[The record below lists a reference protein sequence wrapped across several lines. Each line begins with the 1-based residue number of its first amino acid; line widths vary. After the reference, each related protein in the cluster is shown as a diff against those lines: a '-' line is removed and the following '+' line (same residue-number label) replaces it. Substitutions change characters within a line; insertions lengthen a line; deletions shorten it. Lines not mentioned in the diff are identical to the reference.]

1 MLEHLTRQ
9 ILMVR
14 PANFGFNI
22 ETASNNAFQ
31 IKDLSL
37 NSKEIAA
44 NAIVEFDGYVSKLR
58 AVGIEVMVIQ
68 DSEKPIKPDAVFPN
82 NWVSF
87 HASKTMITY
96 PMFSPK
102 RQLERSAEVLK
113 VIKNEFCVEREVN
126 YESFE
131 NESIFLEGTGSMI
144 FDREY
149 KIAYACESVRT
160 DKELFYKFCEE
171 NNFDP
176 VLFQAQDKNGV
187 PVYHTN
193 VIMCVA
199 HDFVVICMEAI
210 KSKEEQ
216 EVLLEKFKKTG
227 KEVLDISFDQVL
239 QFAGNMIQLK
249 NKDEEKYLVM
259 SSCAYHSLTK
269 QQLDFLSQKTK
280 IVHAPLPTIEKYGGG
295 SARCMIAEVF
305 LNKK

>member
-1 MLEHLTRQ
+1 MLEHLTYQ
-9 ILMVR
+9 ILMIR

-31 IKDLSL
+31 MNDRSL

-44 NAIVEFDGYVSKLR
+44 NAIVEFDGYVSKLKS
-58 AVGIEVMVIQ
+58 VGIEVMVIQ
-68 DSEKPIKPDAVFPN
+68 DSENPVKPDAVFPN

-87 HASKTMITY
+87 HTPKTMITY
-96 PMFSPK
+96 PMFSAK
-102 RQLERSAEVLK
+102 RQLERSPEVLK
-113 VIKNEFCVEREVN
+113 LIKKEFSVTREVK

-131 NESIFLEGTGSMI
+131 KESTFLEGTGSMI

-160 DKELFYKFCEE
+160 HKKLFYKFCEE
-171 NNFDP
+171 NNFTP
-176 VLFQAQDKNGV
+176 VLFKAQDKSGV

-210 KSKEEQ
+210 EKKEDQ
-216 EVLLEKFKKTG
+216 LVLLEKFNKTG
-227 KEVLDISFDQVL
+227 KEILEISFNQVL

-269 QQLDFLSQKTK
+269 EQLDFLSQKTN

-305 LNKK
+305 LN